1 MVIEMGNGV
10 RSDAAAAADVLQLQI
25 RSRFILQKH
34 PSPFPSLVKLRC
46 GAQQGVAVL
55 WGIRE

>member
-1 MVIEMGNGV
+1 MGNGV

-34 PSPFPSLVKLRC
+34 PSPFPSLAKLRC
-46 GAQQGVAVL
+46 GARQGVAVL